1 MSSFKDVPRASPV
14 VYTLWDKFVCWLA
27 KSHLHDAYEY
37 AALRQHE
44 RDLHREKH
52 VLIEQTLMEAN
63 ARIAEFKQAAEAQK
77 EWQLIIARVLANTAE
92 TQDNMLKDQGFN
104 SGWLDEEITKASL
117 AAVVVRRIFKDLLKG
132 RHVRFTKEFRHPDDE
147 EYAMMHVTVDHGSWV
162 SMYGP
167 LSVYRR

>member
-1 MSSFKDVPRASPV
+1 MKLAQKIVR
-14 VYTLWDKFVCWLA
+14 WLA
-27 KSHLHDAYEY
+27 RGSLAEAEGMIALWCADSAAHSKRAYAKE
-37 AALRQHE
+37 
-44 RDLHREKH
+44 
-52 VLIEQTLMEAN
+52 VLLAEAN
-63 ARIAEFKQAAEAQK
+63 TKIAELKQAAEAQK

-92 TQDNMLKDQGFN
+92 TQDDMLKDQGFN

-132 RHVRFTKEFRHPDDE
+132 RHVRFTTEFRPPDE